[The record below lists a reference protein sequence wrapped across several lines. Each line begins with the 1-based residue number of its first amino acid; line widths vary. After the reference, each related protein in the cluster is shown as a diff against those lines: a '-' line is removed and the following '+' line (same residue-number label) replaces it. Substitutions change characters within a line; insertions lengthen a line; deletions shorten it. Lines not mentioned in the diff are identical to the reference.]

1 MMKNKITDALL
12 PHQLESSTVTQ
23 DELDFIQRWLK
34 ALSEETLT
42 DTWLDQWLGISYPFS
57 FRYGDRES
65 SEVMGKWLIQ
75 KADTKTDA
83 DIEHYELIWIDES
96 TGLRLVWHI
105 KRFMDFPAVEWLIT
119 LVNNGT
125 DDTPIIESI
134 QALDIRLNSQ
144 KNYPYTIHGVS
155 GGRSFPDDMI
165 PFSWRVPSF
174 DGKSDVQLG
183 GDYPS
188 SNRHLPF
195 FNIEAPDDRGLLI
208 GIGWSGNWLARVKA
222 EGTDLKVYAGMTESH
237 LILHP
242 GEKIRTPSVLMLFW
256 KGKPL
261 HGHNMLRQLLHRKY
275 VPELKG
281 SPQKPLVSVNACFTY
296 HGRGGFLHQATEKEI
311 LQLVKPFIKI
321 GAELFIIDAGWYEGE
336 PWHEWIGNWRYSE
349 EKYPHGFRP
358 ISDPLAAAGIPFGL
372 WFASEGISSHSPLL
386 QEHPEWVRKGT
397 LRMELPEAR
406 EWFLKQVDNLVKN
419 DGMTC
424 YRQDGAGGFGSEDAD
439 RKGITECQHIEGLYA
454 MWDAIIRHY
463 PEMVMEG
470 CCGGGRRIDLETLS
484 RFHWHRKSDR
494 WYDSESDQCS
504 LYGANLYLPGGVI
517 NIPTELTDDYGVWS
531 SFAGQ
536 LCLGWHPL
544 DDDFPMELA
553 HQQVERYKLIRPLL
567 SGDFYPLTPC
577 SLIEP
582 WIGYQ
587 FHRSDLDKGF
597 ALLFRRPVSKD
608 IFYPVNDAFRL
619 RLRGLK
625 PEERYSVCLE
635 KGNMNEILTGSDL
648 AKGIDVII
656 SEERG
661 AEMII
666 YEPSNKL

>member
-1 MMKNKITDALL
+1 MKNKITDALL

-34 ALSEETLT
+34 ALNEETLT

-336 PWHEWIGNWRYSE
+336 PWHEWIGT
-349 EKYPHGFRP
+349 G
-358 ISDPLAAAGIPFGL
+358 DIPRKNIHVASVQFLIL
-372 WFASEGISSHSPLL
+372 W
-386 QEHPEWVRKGT
+386 Q
-397 LRMELPEAR
+397 
-406 EWFLKQVDNLVKN
+406 
-419 DGMTC
+419 
-424 YRQDGAGGFGSEDAD
+424 
-439 RKGITECQHIEGLYA
+439 
-454 MWDAIIRHY
+454 
-463 PEMVMEG
+463 
-470 CCGGGRRIDLETLS
+470 
-484 RFHWHRKSDR
+484 
-494 WYDSESDQCS
+494 
-504 LYGANLYLPGGVI
+504 
-517 NIPTELTDDYGVWS
+517 
-531 SFAGQ
+531 
-536 LCLGWHPL
+536 
-544 DDDFPMELA
+544 
-553 HQQVERYKLIRPLL
+553 
-567 SGDFYPLTPC
+567 
-577 SLIEP
+577 
-582 WIGYQ
+582 
-587 FHRSDLDKGF
+587 
-597 ALLFRRPVSKD
+597 
-608 IFYPVNDAFRL
+608 
-619 RLRGLK
+619 
-625 PEERYSVCLE
+625 
-635 KGNMNEILTGSDL
+635 
-648 AKGIDVII
+648 
-656 SEERG
+656 
-661 AEMII
+661 
-666 YEPSNKL
+666 